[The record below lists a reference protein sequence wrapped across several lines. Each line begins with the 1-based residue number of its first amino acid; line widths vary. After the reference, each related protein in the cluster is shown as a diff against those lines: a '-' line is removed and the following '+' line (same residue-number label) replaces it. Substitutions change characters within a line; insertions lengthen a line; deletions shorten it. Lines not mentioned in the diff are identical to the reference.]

1 MSSYINQMS
10 ELHRGIL
17 QHLMAGWMT
26 MDEAKHDGIVPLNI
40 LAQHFGLPPEELRRE
55 LALLEAQGYVDNVH
69 SMGMDQTMYYE
80 GIEQESVRGHDPDN
94 PTYFITEN
102 GKRLVIAETTTDD
115 GGSATAPSS

>member
-1 MSSYINQMS
+1 MTSYIDEMS
-10 ELHRGIL
+10 ELHRQIL
-17 QHLMAGWMT
+17 HHLMAGWMT
-26 MDEAKHDGIVPLNI
+26 MDEAKHDGIVPLHV
-40 LAQHFGLPPEELRRE
+40 LAQHFGLPPDEMQQE

-80 GIEQESVRGHDPDN
+80 GIEQESVRRHDPEN

-115 GGSATAPSS
+115 GRSDAAPSS